1 MLSKTALS
9 AVKALA
15 ALAELPDGK
24 YEGAA
29 SVAERIGAPQN
40 YLAKQLKALGRI
52 GLVESQKGLNG
63 GFRLGRPARKISL
76 FDVVEPIDQVSKWDG
91 CFLGGSCHGDT
102 PCAVHKRWEAVRRA
116 YLGFLTNTSIMELGG

>member
-15 ALAELPDGK
+15 VLAELPRGE

-40 YLAKQLKALGRI
+40 YLAKQLKALARI
-52 GLVESQKGLNG
+52 GLLQSQKGLGG
-63 GFRLGRPARKISL
+63 GFRLGRPAEQITL
-76 FDVVEPIDQVSKWDG
+76 FDVVEPIDQVSKWEG
-91 CFLGGSCHGDT
+91 CFLGGRCHGST
-102 PCAVHKRWEAVRRA
+102 PCSVHTRWNAVREA
-116 YLGFLTNTSIMELGG
+116 YLGFLTSTSIKELGA